1 MPTKTEVSP
10 DDEGFIDRISA
21 PARDARVGHTV
32 IFTILGPVG
41 VLTQGEAARKTAEE
55 QLSEHRVRGLLAALL
70 LRPNRFVAHTTL
82 AGLLWDEP
90 PTGYR
95 SNLRTYASR
104 LRRCL
109 NAADPSR
116 IRLESRKGSGEQ
128 GGGGAYLLR
137 VGEMELDAD
146 VFLRLIA
153 RAQTMR
159 RDDNPESAIHLLK
172 MALELWHGPA
182 GGCDIAG
189 SGRLLAQLDAF
200 NDLRLI
206 THEDLIA
213 VRLQRGEHRLVIPE
227 LRALLADHPYREGAW
242 AQLIYAFHRSGDVE
256 KALRTYRELRDILA
270 KELGVE
276 PSEELNRLHR
286 AVLDRDDAGARSV
299 IWPKRDP
306 LTVR

>member
-1 MPTKTEVSP
+1 ML
-10 DDEGFIDRISA
+10 A
-21 PARDARVGHTV
+21 
-32 IFTILGPVG
+32 
-41 VLTQGEAARKTAEE
+41 QQEAVRKVADE

-82 AGLLWDEP
+82 AGLLWDDP
-90 PTGYR
+90 PSGYR

-109 NAADPSR
+109 NAVDPSKV
-116 IRLESRKGSGEQ
+116 RLESLKGSGEHS
-128 GGGGAYLLR
+128 GGGAYLLR
-137 VGEMELDAD
+137 VAEMELDAD

-159 RDDNPESAIHLLK
+159 RNGDHESAVRLLK
-172 MALELWHGPA
+172 PALELWHGPA

-189 SGRLLAQLDAF
+189 SSRLLAQLDAF

-206 THEDLIA
+206 TQEDLIA

-242 AQLIYAFHRSGDVE
+242 AQLIYAYHCSGDVE
-256 KALRTYRELRDILA
+256 KALRTYREMRDILDQ
-270 KELGVE
+270 ELGVE
-276 PSEELNRLHR
+276 PGDELNRLHR
-286 AVLDRDDAGARSV
+286 AVLDRDDARARSV
-299 IWPKRDP
+299 IWPEPDR
-306 LTVR
+306 LAVR

>member
-1 MPTKTEVSP
+1 M
-10 DDEGFIDRISA
+10 
-21 PARDARVGHTV
+21 

-41 VLTQGEAARKTAEE
+41 VLARQEAARKTADE

-90 PTGYR
+90 PAGYR

-109 NAADPSR
+109 TAVDPSR

-137 VGEMELDAD
+137 VGQMELDAD

-153 RAQTMR
+153 RAQAMR
-159 RDDNPESAIHLLK
+159 RNDDPESAVHLLK
-172 MALELWHGPA
+172 LALELWHGPA
-182 GGCDIAG
+182 GGCDVAG

-206 THEDLIA
+206 TYEDLTA
-213 VRLQRGEHRLVIPE
+213 VRLQYGEHRLVIPE

-299 IWPKRDP
+299 IWPKRDS
-306 LTVR
+306 LAV

>member
-1 MPTKTEVSP
+1 M
-10 DDEGFIDRISA
+10 
-21 PARDARVGHTV
+21 

-41 VLTQGEAARKTAEE
+41 LLAQRDAARKAADK

-82 AGLLWDEP
+82 AELLWDDP
-90 PTGYR
+90 PAGYR
-95 SNLRTYASR
+95 SNLRTYASG

-109 NAADPSR
+109 NAVDPSKV
-116 IRLESRKGSGEQ
+116 RLESLRGS

-137 VGEMELDAD
+137 VEKMELDAD

-153 RAQTMR
+153 RAQTLR
-159 RDDNPESAIHLLK
+159 RNDDYEPAIQLLK
-172 MALELWHGPA
+172 LALELWHGPA

-189 SGRLLAQLDAF
+189 SSRLLAQLDAF

-206 THEDLIA
+206 TQEDLNA

-242 AQLIYAFHRSGDVE
+242 AQLIYAYHCSGDVE
-256 KALRTYRELRDILA
+256 KALRTYREIRDILDR
-270 KELGVE
+270 ELGVE
-276 PSEELNRLHR
+276 PGDELNRLHR
-286 AVLDRDDAGARSV
+286 ALLDRDDARARSV
-299 IWPKRDP
+299 IWPESDR
-306 LTVR
+306 LAVR

>member
-1 MPTKTEVSP
+1 M
-10 DDEGFIDRISA
+10 
-21 PARDARVGHTV
+21 

-41 VLTQGEAARKTAEE
+41 VLAQQEAARKAADE

-82 AGLLWDEP
+82 AGLLWDDP

-109 NAADPSR
+109 NAVDPSKV
-116 IRLESRKGSGEQ
+116 RLESLKGSGEH

-159 RDDNPESAIHLLK
+159 RNDDHESAVRLLK
-172 MALELWHGPA
+172 PALALWHGPA
-182 GGCDIAG
+182 GGCDVAG

-206 THEDLIA
+206 TQEDLIA

-242 AQLIYAFHRSGDVE
+242 AQLMYAYHCSGDVE
-256 KALRTYRELRDILA
+256 KALRTYREMREILD

-276 PSEELNRLHR
+276 PGDELNRLHR
-286 AVLDRDDAGARSV
+286 AVLDRDDARARGV
-299 IWPKRDP
+299 IWPEPDR
-306 LTVR
+306 LAVR